1 LTPRL
6 CLIAVMARNRVI
18 GRDGTMPWH
27 LPADLRY
34 FKAVTMGKP
43 LIMGRKT
50 FQSIGRPLPGRTNI
64 VITRQTDF
72 TAEGVLISP
81 DWEAA
86 LSLAGDI
93 AQRDGV
99 DEIMIVGGGEIYALA
114 LPHADRI
121 YLTEVQID
129 TTGDTVFP
137 EIDRGTWRERSR
149 ASHPAVG
156 DAPGYDFVLLER

>member
-1 LTPRL
+1 
-6 CLIAVMARNRVI
+6 MARNRVI
-18 GRDGTMPWH
+18 GRAGTMPWH
-27 LPADLRY
+27 IPADLRY

-64 VITRQTDF
+64 VITRQADF
-72 TAEGVLISP
+72 TAEGVLILP

-121 YLTEVQID
+121 YLTEIQID
-129 TTGDTVFP
+129 AAGDTVFP
-137 EIDRGTWRERSR
+137 EIDRSDWQERKR
-149 ASHPAVG
+149 DTHPADA
-156 DAPGYDFVLLER
+156 DAPAYDVVLLER